1 MHRVLFE
8 KTGTAVWMSH
18 LDLMRLMQ
26 RAFRR
31 AGVLLHH
38 SQGYTPHPYVS
49 MLLPLSVGMESVCE
63 IMEYELDT
71 DETIAPDALNQ
82 VLPVGVRV
90 REVYESSRKAR
101 ELALVR
107 VQITLEYDDGVP
119 AGAEREI
126 AALLFQPQLMVEK
139 RTKRGMEETDIRGL
153 LESCE
158 ITFRPD
164 GLLLDCIVS
173 AQNPPLNPILLVTA
187 IERYLPA
194 LRPSFAKC
202 RRIEMLD
209 AAGEVFR

>member
-1 MHRVLFE
+1 MHRILFE
-8 KTGTAVWMSH
+8 KTGTAIWMSH
-18 LDLMRLMQ
+18 LDTMRLMQ

-38 SQGYTPHPYVS
+38 SQGYTPHAYVS
-49 MLLPLSVGMESVCE
+49 MLLPLSVGVESVCE

-153 LESCE
+153 LQSCE

-164 GLLLDCIVS
+164 GLLLDCVVS
-173 AQNPPLNPILLVTA
+173 AQNPPLNPILLASA

>member
-82 VLPVGVRV
+82 VLPAGVRV

-107 VQITLEYDDGVP
+107 VQLTLEYDDGVP

-153 LESCE
+153 LQSCE

-164 GLLLDCIVS
+164 GLLLDCVVS
-173 AQNPPLNPILLVTA
+173 AQNPPLNPMLLASA
-187 IERYLPA
+187 IERHLPA

>member
-82 VLPVGVRV
+82 VLPAGVRV

-107 VQITLEYDDGVP
+107 VQLTLEYDGGVP

-153 LESCE
+153 LQTCE

>member
-71 DETIAPDALNQ
+71 DETIAPDALTQ

-153 LESCE
+153 LQSCE

>member
-82 VLPVGVRV
+82 VLPAGVRV

-158 ITFRPD
+158 ITSRPD
-164 GLLLDCIVS
+164 SLLLDCVVG

>member
-153 LESCE
+153 LQSCE

>member
-71 DETIAPDALNQ
+71 DETIAPDALTQ

-153 LESCE
+153 LQSCE

-164 GLLLDCIVS
+164 GLLLDCVVS